1 MRKYILNIIALCA
14 VLLTAC
20 SKDTV
25 NYEHTNNAE
34 VTFASA
40 SIKMPTIT
48 EANEGKVSVPLYRGN
63 TKEAVSIAVKVQGG
77 EGIFTPDKLQFDFA
91 AGEAV
96 ANLDF
101 TFDFAKLGGKPETI
115 TIQVENAEQLSMNS
129 ISKTS
134 FVLVR
139 QLTWEKV
146 GTGLYYSDWYEK
158 EWDQDIYKAQEG
170 DFYMFDNCW
179 VRGTDFSFFYN
190 GTDLDW
196 YTVSTGYNHSSYAA
210 LELRVNGQKIAIN
223 AQGNYQLIL
232 DVDYWFPKMNNGFF
246 DYKEVFTFPAGFE
259 F

>member
-101 TFDFAKLGGKPETI
+101 TFDFGDKFPYG
-115 TIQVENAEQLSMNS
+115 S
-129 ISKTS
+129 ISTLLNPKDVINWWAIKHLPPPSLKLQIVTLIRS
-134 FVLVR
+134 
-139 QLTWEKV
+139 
-146 GTGLYYSDWYEK
+146 
-158 EWDQDIYKAQEG
+158 
-170 DFYMFDNCW
+170 
-179 VRGTDFSFFYN
+179 
-190 GTDLDW
+190 
-196 YTVSTGYNHSSYAA
+196 SSY
-210 LELRVNGQKIAIN
+210 IC
-223 AQGNYQLIL
+223 
-232 DVDYWFPKMNNGFF
+232 
-246 DYKEVFTFPAGFE
+246 
-259 F
+259 